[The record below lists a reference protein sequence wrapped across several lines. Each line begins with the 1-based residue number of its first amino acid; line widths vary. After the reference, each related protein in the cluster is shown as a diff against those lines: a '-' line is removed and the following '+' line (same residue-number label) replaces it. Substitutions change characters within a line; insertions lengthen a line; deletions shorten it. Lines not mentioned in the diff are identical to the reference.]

1 MSIYKEVSAVPD
13 GSLFLLF
20 KNGNCDR
27 LLNTYSENVTFA
39 EKNMTPYIQAENLS
53 KRFGDQLLFEN
64 ISFTIFEQQK
74 VALIA
79 RNGTGKT
86 TLMEILAG
94 NDTPESGQI
103 TKTGDIKIG
112 YLKQLPELNDSQTV
126 FDAVFESGSELVD
139 VIRNFENAVLHN
151 RKEEITRFTELMERH
166 QAWDYERKVKQI
178 LTQLKIT
185 DYDQRIAEL
194 SGGQKKRVALAN
206 VLINEPD
213 LLLLDEPTNHLD
225 LEMIEWLEN
234 YLEKTKI
241 TLFMVTHDRY
251 FLDRVCDEILEMEG
265 NTICRHRGNYSYF
278 LEKRNERIEMH
289 QAGIDKAKNLLRT
302 ELEWARRMPQAR
314 GHKAKYRLERVDDL
328 LVKASQNLKESSVEL
343 TMNSSRIGKKILDLE
358 NISKSYDSDP
368 LFSGF
373 SYKFQRFEKV
383 GIVGKNGTGKST
395 FLNVITGNIPADSG
409 TVEIGQ
415 TIKFGYYKQTGI
427 DFNPGEKVI
436 DVVQKIAEVI
446 NFDDGRKLTASQMLT
461 TFLFPPDTQYSFV
474 EKLSGGEKR
483 RLYLCT
489 ILMQNPNFLI
499 LDEPTNDLDI
509 MTLSV
514 LEEYLRVFQGCVIV
528 VSHDRYFM
536 DKIVDHLFVFEGN
549 GAVKDF
555 PGSYTVWR
563 NKQIDEEQAEK
574 KLKKP
579 EPKEQPKPAKEKERK
594 LSFKEKRELEQLE
607 KEIEALE
614 TEKSEIDEAMN
625 SGALTTD
632 ELVEKSTRFGEI
644 NDLLEEK
651 EMRWLELSELA

>member
-1 MSIYKEVSAVPD
+1 
-13 GSLFLLF
+13 
-20 KNGNCDR
+20 
-27 LLNTYSENVTFA
+27 
-39 EKNMTPYIQAENLS
+39 MTPYLQAENLS

-64 ISFTIFEQQK
+64 ISFTIFEHQK

-86 TLMEILAG
+86 TLMELLAG

-103 TKTGDIKIG
+103 TKTGDIRIG
-112 YLKQLPELNDSQTV
+112 YLKQIPDLDENQTV
-126 FDAVFESGSELVD
+126 FEAVFQSGDEMVET
-139 VIRNFENAVLHN
+139 IRNFERALLLNH
-151 RKEEITRFTELMERH
+151 KEEITKYTELMERH
-166 QAWDYERKVKQI
+166 HAWDYEVKVKQI

-185 DYDQRIAEL
+185 NYNQLISEL

-213 LLLLDEPTNHLD
+213 LLMMDEPTNHLD

-251 FLDRVCDEILEMEG
+251 FLDRVCNEILEMEG
-265 NTICRHRGNYSYF
+265 NTIYRHRGNYSYF
-278 LEKRNERIEMH
+278 LEKRNERIEMQ

-314 GHKAKYRLERVDDL
+314 GHKSKYRLERVDDL
-328 LVKASQNLKESSVEL
+328 LVKASQNLNENSIEL
-343 TMNSSRIGKKILDLE
+343 SMNSSRIGNKILDLYHV
-358 NISKSYDSDP
+358 SKTYGELRLIDD
-368 LFSGF
+368 F

-395 FLNVITGNIPADSG
+395 FLNIITGNLEADSG
-409 TVEIGQ
+409 SVEIGQ
-415 TIKFGYYKQTGI
+415 TIRFGYYKQTGI
-427 DFNPGEKVI
+427 DFNPGDKVI

-446 NFDDGRKLTASQMLT
+446 NFEDGRKLTASQLLT

-509 MTLSV
+509 MTLAV
-514 LEEYLRVFQGCVIV
+514 LEDYLRVFSGCVII

-536 DKIVDHLFVFEGN
+536 DKIVDHLFVFN
-549 GAVKDF
+549 GDGAIKDF
-555 PGSYTVWR
+555 PGSYTIWR
-563 NKQIDEEQAEK
+563 NKQIEEEELAK
-574 KLKKP
+574 KMKKP
-579 EPKEQPKPAKEKERK
+579 ESKAIVKPVKEKERK
-594 LSFKEKRELEQLE
+594 LTFNERRELDQLE
-607 KEIEALE
+607 KDIAALE
-614 TEKSEIDEAMN
+614 AEKAQVDLELN
-625 SGALTTD
+625 SGQLSND
-632 ELVEKSTRFGEI
+632 QLMQKSTRFGEI
-644 NDLLEEK
+644 SNLLEEK
-651 EMRWLELSELA
+651 EMRWLELSELE

>member
-1 MSIYKEVSAVPD
+1 
-13 GSLFLLF
+13 
-20 KNGNCDR
+20 
-27 LLNTYSENVTFA
+27 
-39 EKNMTPYIQAENLS
+39 MTPYLQVENLS
-53 KRFGDQLLFEN
+53 KRFGDLLLFEN
-64 ISFTIFEQQK
+64 ISFTIFDHQK

-79 RNGTGKT
+79 RNGIGKT

-112 YLKQLPELNDSQTV
+112 YLKQLPELNDEQTV
-126 FDAVFESGSELVD
+126 FEAVFESGNVMVD
-139 VIRNFENAVLHN
+139 VIRNFEDAVLHN
-151 RKEEITRFTELMERH
+151 RKEEITRYTELMERH
-166 QAWDYERKVKQI
+166 EAWDYEVKVKQI
-178 LTQLKIT
+178 LTQLKIS

-251 FLDRVCDEILEMEG
+251 FLDRVCNEILEMEG
-265 NTICRHRGNYSYF
+265 NTIYRHRGNYSYF
-278 LEKRNERIEMH
+278 LEKRNERVEMQ

-314 GHKAKYRLERVDDL
+314 GHKSKYRMERVDDL
-328 LVKASQNLKESSVEL
+328 LVKASQNLNENNIEL
-343 TMNSSRIGKKILDLE
+343 SMNSSRIGNKILDLE
-358 NISKSYDSDP
+358 HISKSYDEIQLIND
-368 LFSGF
+368 F
-373 SYKFQRFEKV
+373 SYKFQRLEKV

-395 FLNVITGNIPADSG
+395 FLNIVTGNIPADSG

-415 TIKFGYYKQTGI
+415 TIRFGYYKQTGI
-427 DFNPGEKVI
+427 DFNPGDKVI

-514 LEEYLRVFQGCVIV
+514 LEDYLRVFQGCVIV

-536 DKIVDHLFVFEGN
+536 DKIVDHLFVFDGN
-549 GAVKDF
+549 GTIKDF
-555 PGSYTVWR
+555 PGSYTIWR
-563 NKQIDEEQAEK
+563 NKQIDEEQTEK

-579 EPKEQPKPAKEKERK
+579 EPKEPTKPAKEKERK

-607 KEIEALE
+607 KQIEALE
-614 TEKSEIDEAMN
+614 TEKSQINEALN
-625 SGALTTD
+625 SGTLNNN
-632 ELVEKSTRFGEI
+632 ELIVKSSRFSEI
-644 NDLLEEK
+644 TDLLEEK

>member
-1 MSIYKEVSAVPD
+1 
-13 GSLFLLF
+13 
-20 KNGNCDR
+20 
-27 LLNTYSENVTFA
+27 
-39 EKNMTPYIQAENLS
+39 MTPYLQAENLS

-64 ISFTIFEQQK
+64 ISFTIFEHQK

-86 TLMEILAG
+86 TLMELLAG

-103 TKTGDIKIG
+103 TKTGDIRIG
-112 YLKQLPELNDSQTV
+112 YLKQIPDLDENQTV
-126 FDAVFESGSELVD
+126 FEAVFQSGDEMVET
-139 VIRNFENAVLHN
+139 IRNFERALLLNH
-151 RKEEITRFTELMERH
+151 KEEITKYTELMERH
-166 QAWDYERKVKQI
+166 HAWDYEVKVKQI

-185 DYDQRIAEL
+185 NYNQLISEL

-213 LLLLDEPTNHLD
+213 LLMMDEPTNHLD

-251 FLDRVCDEILEMEG
+251 FLDRVCNEILEMEG
-265 NTICRHRGNYSYF
+265 NTIYRHRGNYSYF
-278 LEKRNERIEMH
+278 LEKRNERIEMQ

-314 GHKAKYRLERVDDL
+314 GHKSKYRLERVDDL
-328 LVKASQNLKESSVEL
+328 LVKASQNLNENSIEL
-343 TMNSSRIGKKILDLE
+343 SMNSSRIGNKILDLYHV
-358 NISKSYDSDP
+358 SKTYGELRLIDD
-368 LFSGF
+368 F

-395 FLNVITGNIPADSG
+395 FLNIITGNLEADSG
-409 TVEIGQ
+409 SVEIGQ
-415 TIKFGYYKQTGI
+415 TIRFGYYKQTGI
-427 DFNPGEKVI
+427 DFNPGDKVI

-446 NFDDGRKLTASQMLT
+446 NFEDGRKLTASQLLT

-509 MTLSV
+509 MTLAV
-514 LEEYLRVFQGCVIV
+514 LEDYLRVFSGCVII

-536 DKIVDHLFVFEGN
+536 DKIVDHLFVFN
-549 GAVKDF
+549 GDGAIKDF
-555 PGSYTVWR
+555 PGSYTIWR
-563 NKQIDEEQAEK
+563 NKQIEEEELAK
-574 KLKKP
+574 KMKKP
-579 EPKEQPKPAKEKERK
+579 EPKAIVKPFKEKERK
-594 LSFKEKRELEQLE
+594 LTFNERRELEQLE
-607 KEIEALE
+607 KDIAALE
-614 TEKSEIDEAMN
+614 AEKAQVDLELN
-625 SGALTTD
+625 SGQLSND
-632 ELVEKSTRFGEI
+632 QLLQKSTRFGEI
-644 NDLLEEK
+644 SNLLEEK
-651 EMRWLELSELA
+651 EMRWLELSELE